1 MKKNTVTRKR
11 TIKRKI
17 HKKKGGNSN
26 SMDIRYGSL
35 SVDNNIMS
43 ARNTS
48 NQPTISLLPLKL
60 STLVMYD
67 PDSSTPPAWLHYLVI
82 NISNGDISNGDIIIP
97 YAGPSPP
104 PGTGPHHYIFE
115 QLAQTSPINTS
126 IQDRSSFDINQF
138 KQQNNLFSRT
148 REKKQFI
155 VNA

>member
-1 MKKNTVTRKR
+1 MKRRTKSRK
-11 TIKRKI
+11 IKTRKI

-26 SMDIRYGSL
+26 SNNMDIRYGSS
-35 SVDNNIMS
+35 SVDNNIMT

-48 NQPTISLLPLKL
+48 KEPTISLTPLKL

-67 PDSSTPPAWLHYLVI
+67 PDSSTPPSWLHYLVI
-82 NISNGDISNGDIIIP
+82 NISNGDISNGDIIMP
-97 YAGPSPP
+97 YNGPSPP

-138 KQQNNLFSRT
+138 KQQNNLFSRG
-148 REKKQFI
+148 KKQFI

>member
-1 MKKNTVTRKR
+1 MKRGTRKR
-11 TIKRKI
+11 TRKRRIQRRI

-26 SMDIRYGSL
+26 SMDIRYGSSL
-35 SVDNNIMS
+35 VDNNIMT

-48 NQPTISLLPLKL
+48 KQPTISLLPLKL

-67 PDSSTPPAWLHYLVI
+67 PDSSTPPSWLHYLVI
-82 NISNGDISNGDIIIP
+82 NIPNGDLSKGDVIIP
-97 YAGPSPP
+97 YEGPSPP

-138 KQQNNLFSRT
+138 KQINNLFSRT
-148 REKKQFI
+148 KKQFI